1 MTSHKRVN
9 NNGAVREE
17 NELSFTI
24 TRDIAAEHYWEMHRG
39 NLSLSLSH
47 NLVINCINCIS
58 VLSTAQASVTRFKI
72 TFEISNWG
80 VGWDAEEIILLTIA
94 I

>member
-24 TRDIAAEHYWEMHRG
+24 TRDIAA
-39 NLSLSLSH
+39 
-47 NLVINCINCIS
+47 
-58 VLSTAQASVTRFKI
+58 
-72 TFEISNWG
+72 
-80 VGWDAEEIILLTIA
+80 DIIERRT
-94 I
+94 